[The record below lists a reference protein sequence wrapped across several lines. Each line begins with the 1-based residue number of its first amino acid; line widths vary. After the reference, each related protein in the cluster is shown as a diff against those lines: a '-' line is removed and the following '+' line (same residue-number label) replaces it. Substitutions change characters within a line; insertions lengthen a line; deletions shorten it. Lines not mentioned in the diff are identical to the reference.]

1 MVSRCLFALFAVVF
15 WACLAAGGARAQSAT
30 PFDAQP
36 DALPLLPNIARIVER
51 GTLVVA
57 QVNRNLPP
65 VFAADEGGQL
75 SGFDIDVARA
85 MAEVLGVKLEVR
97 RTAESFDEVAWQ
109 VARGEADLGISFLSR
124 TATRAKHV
132 LFSRPYVNQNITL
145 LINRVKGLKFRG
157 SCPSVSEAVR
167 SAGISGNMG
176 VEAGSAYAARLRE
189 VGPDTQPRE
198 FQNTEDVLAAVLAGE
213 VAMSLQGELM
223 ARRFLADNPG
233 ARIRLRLCEV
243 GGKSDQISIAVP
255 PGREDLLRWVDI
267 FLEERD
273 IDFDAAAL
281 IAQKGP
287 WVF

>member
-1 MVSRCLFALFAVVF
+1 MNSRHLIPVFAVAL
-15 WACLAAGGARAQSAT
+15 WACLAASGARAQTAT
-30 PFDAQP
+30 PFGDQSNT
-36 DALPLLPNIARIVER
+36 LPLLPDIARIVER

-65 VFAADEGGQL
+65 IFAAGEDGQL

-85 MAEVLGVKLEVR
+85 MAEVLEVKLEVR

-124 TATRAKHV
+124 TAARAKHV
-132 LFSRPYVNQNITL
+132 LFSQPYVKQNITL

-157 SCPSVSEAVR
+157 SCPTVTEAVR
-167 SAGISGNMG
+167 SAGFSGIMG
-176 VEAGSAYAARLRE
+176 VEAGSAYSARLRE

-198 FQNTEDVLAAVLAGE
+198 FQTTEDVLAAVLAGE
-213 VAMSLQGELM
+213 VAMSLQGGLM
-223 ARRFLADNPG
+223 ARRFLADNPA

-243 GGKSDQISIAVP
+243 GGKADQISIAVP
-255 PGREDLLRWVDI
+255 PGREDLLRWVNI

-273 IDFDAAAL
+273 IVFDAATI
-281 IAQKGP
+281 IAHEGP